1 MDVCEGANQ
10 PSEVVNTFKKM
21 INRKIKG
28 TKSAFSFIIRA
39 CSKLNNVNLALEI
52 IHDYIR
58 VGGCS
63 TYMIEDV
70 SILAAELD
78 ELEVAVKV
86 LTIASSGTNNDRPI
100 SSRIVKKVVSQALEF
115 YNFTR
120 KMNIEKQMTPDGHN
134 HMDDHIDEFE
144 GDNDKKTMKKDVGVV
159 TSSYVDTLLDFFRR
173 CIEGRTSQLL
183 LTISAREIAKKILIE
198 NNEENLAKKMDDDE
212 VLSNDVNS
220 RISEVDDSGLISKI
234 SGRLNMSGQ

>member
-1 MDVCEGANQ
+1 MDKYASKVPDPTESLYTIVMDVCEGANQ

-39 CSKLNNVNLALEI
+39 FSKLNNVHLALEI

-63 TYMIEDV
+63 TYMIEDA

-86 LTIASSGTNNDRPI
+86 
-100 SSRIVKKVVSQALEF
+100 
-115 YNFTR
+115 
-120 KMNIEKQMTPDGHN
+120 
-134 HMDDHIDEFE
+134 
-144 GDNDKKTMKKDVGVV
+144 
-159 TSSYVDTLLDFFRR
+159 
-173 CIEGRTSQLL
+173 
-183 LTISAREIAKKILIE
+183 
-198 NNEENLAKKMDDDE
+198 
-212 VLSNDVNS
+212 
-220 RISEVDDSGLISKI
+220 
-234 SGRLNMSGQ
+234 